1 MDRIFGLDHSHP
13 QNKDLEL
20 LVTVYSQPELLIV
33 QSILSD
39 AEIPFLIKERGTG
52 SSMKIITG
60 FSVFGTDIYVL
71 RDQLEL
77 ATELLSAI
85 PEEEE
90 ATAETETETE

>member
-13 QNKDLEL
+13 QYEELEL
-20 LVTVYSQPELLIV
+20 LTTVYNQPELLIV
-33 QSILSD
+33 QGLLTD

-60 FSVFGTDIYVL
+60 FSIFGTDVYVL

-77 ATELLSAI
+77 ATELLSAL

-90 ATAETETETE
+90 VPVETEEETE